1 MIGNLGP
8 GSRTIPSGLVCNKRP
23 ILGLLNHAQPLL
35 ISPNHLFKYLEKYAE
50 VPAVARLQDM
60 VLVSAHI
67 SPPSAPSRNFES
79 EVYLNVG
86 MPSTHGPAAA
96 SSQDV
101 PSQAGLKDVRRRRA
115 T

>member
-35 ISPNHLFKYLEKYAE
+35 ISPNHLFNVEKYAE
-50 VPAVARLQDM
+50 VPSVARLQDM

-67 SPPSAPSRNFES
+67 LHLRQPLLEMLREMTEMDLPRDVGFSCDINGTVRQSPR
-79 EVYLNVG
+79 
-86 MPSTHGPAAA
+86 ST
-96 SSQDV
+96 
-101 PSQAGLKDVRRRRA
+101 
-115 T
+115 